1 MEHIQYEGTKLP
13 SFYSLEFLN
22 ILFSDYSNL
31 WEIRNL
37 STDDFNAPIWLE
49 YLDLVSHDML
59 MLVEMNLSPEL
70 IKEYNSYVKD
80 NDWSNDLAIRRSCK
94 KIDKA
99 VKFLK
104 KHFGEL
110 KNKKVIK
117 NKERKLR
124 VVK

>member
-1 MEHIQYEGTKLP
+1 MENIQCEGTRLP
-13 SFYSLEFLN
+13 SWYTLEFLH

-31 WEIRNL
+31 WDIRSQ
-37 STDDFNAPIWLE
+37 STDLYSAPIWME

-59 MLVEMNLSPEL
+59 TLVEMNLSPEL
-70 IKEYNSYVKD
+70 IEEYKGFIRD
-80 NDWSNDLAIRRSCK
+80 NDWYDELSIRRSCK

-110 KNKKVIK
+110 KNKKVVK